1 MNAET
6 RTGGCLCRSVT
17 FTAPTQPLSVVVC
30 HCRDCQKQAGSAL
43 SVIAVFPRAAIHV
56 TGEVARYEGTSE
68 KGNPVWRNFC
78 PRCGSPLYSDSPA
91 MRERGILAVKAGT
104 LDDVT
109 DLVPTKHYWMRSK
122 QAWVAIP
129 DNVALSEMD

>member
-1 MNAET
+1 MCVLS
-6 RTGGCLCRSVT
+6 RSLWQGCR
-17 FTAPTQPLSVVVC
+17 
-30 HCRDCQKQAGSAL
+30 
-43 SVIAVFPRAAIHV
+43 
-56 TGEVARYEGTSE
+56 
-68 KGNPVWRNFC
+68 
-78 PRCGSPLYSDSPA
+78 
-91 MRERGILAVKAGT
+91 LAVKAGT